1 MADEQPKVEQTT
13 EPTVSNETTEKEQS
27 KQETKEN
34 PEKKFS
40 EEQVNEIVKARLAK
54 DRASTY
60 SKLGVDDLETAINAV
75 KLQKEAEEKSK
86 IQKGEFE
93 KILKEKSDES
103 QKRISSLQSELRDIK
118 VNKALLSSASRNKAI
133 NPDQVVELL
142 KGNINLNESGNV
154 EILDK
159 NGIAR
164 YNSKGELL
172 TTDELVN
179 EFLTQNPHFVSASPS
194 GSGSVSNVDRSELS
208 KPFNLSDLNMNNPAD
223 KKRYAEYRKQRD
235 SQPTKI
241 VLNNK

>member
-13 EPTVSNETTEKEQS
+13 EPTVSNETNQSEQP
-27 KQETKEN
+27 KQETETPVN
-34 PEKKFS
+34 KFS
-40 EEQVNEIVKARLAK
+40 EEQVNEIVKSRLAK
-54 DRASTY
+54 ERASMY
-60 SKLGVDDLETAINAV
+60 NKLGVEDLDTAINAV
-75 KLQKEAEEKSK
+75 KLQKEADEKSK

-93 KILKEKSDES
+93 KILKEKSEES
-103 QKRISSLQSELRDIK
+103 EKRISSLQTELRDIK
-118 VNKALLSSASRNKAI
+118 VNKALLSSASKNKAI

-142 KGNINLNESGNV
+142 NKNIKINESGNV

-164 YNSKGELL
+164 YNSKGELF
-172 TTDELVN
+172 TTDELVE
-179 EFLTQNPHFVSASPS
+179 EFLNTNPHFVSASPS

>member
-13 EPTVSNETTEKEQS
+13 EPTVSNETEQA
-27 KQETKEN
+27 KQETKETPVN
-34 PEKKFS
+34 KFS

-54 DRASTY
+54 DRASMY
-60 SKLGVDDLETAINAV
+60 NKLGVEDLDTAINAV

-172 TTDELVN
+172 TTDELVQ

-208 KPFNLSDLNMNNPAD
+208 KPFNLSDLNMNDPKDREA
-223 KKRYAEYRKQRD
+223 YAKYRQERNSKPTVIQNKQ
-235 SQPTKI
+235 
-241 VLNNK
+241 

>member
-13 EPTVSNETTEKEQS
+13 EQTVSKETEQP

-75 KLQKEAEEKSK
+75 KLQKDAEEKTK

-103 QKRISSLQSELRDIK
+103 AKKINTLETELRDIK
-118 VNKALLSSASRNKAI
+118 VNKALLSSASKNKAI

-142 KGNINLNESGNV
+142 NNNIKLNETGNV

-179 EFLTQNPHFVSASPS
+179 EFLTQNPHFVTATPS

-208 KPFNLSDLNMNNPAD
+208 KPFNLSDLNMNNKED
-223 KKRYAEYRKQRD
+223 RERYAKYRQDRNSK
-235 SQPTKI
+235 PTVI
-241 VLNNK
+241 QNKT